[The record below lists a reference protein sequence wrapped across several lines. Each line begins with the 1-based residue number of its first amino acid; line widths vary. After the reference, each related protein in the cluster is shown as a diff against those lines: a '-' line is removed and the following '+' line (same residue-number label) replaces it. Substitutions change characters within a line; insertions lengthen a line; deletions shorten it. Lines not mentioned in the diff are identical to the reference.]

1 MSPLKE
7 KRMKY
12 PHLTQLYQNF
22 DDFVYDFLLKG
33 NSILCSE
40 EAILTR
46 EAIDEVKQRFTENY
60 KEGRESFGDKII
72 EQFSGASHSARLV
85 FAHAEWLW
93 CYAVSDIKVE
103 TKREIVRRTMR
114 PESINLNET
123 RFHNGFGSGG
133 PYHTQNKYYEVRFIV
148 DLIDIAFDY
157 RLKFQ
162 EGQAGWNLKG
172 WIEQICFF
180 HKYGEEMSSYPFG
193 IEQIKAILPDR
204 QLAMCNILLYLCW
217 PKQYERI
224 TSNAQKEAIV
234 STFGSLLSEKQ
245 KEANIDKQIKE
256 VRFVLAGISKNKDS
270 FGIGTDTFIS
280 SNFDFYTH
288 PIIRQLWYP
297 IKDSDNFYSQ
307 EQALQYKGATILYG
321 PPGTGKTHN
330 AKLLA
335 RKIVLQRY
343 FKDTDKVREYL
354 IQGGDAIAGNCI
366 QRRQLHPRYGYEDF
380 IAGIHLENGNTIP
393 KKGDFL
399 KFCETA
405 AADPDQNYVLILDE
419 INRVDLSQ
427 LLGEAFSA
435 LENRGETID
444 LPIGGFQLTVPT
456 NLYVIGTMNEIDFS
470 VENVDFALRRRFH
483 WFFYGFDPEAL
494 KTIIAEKDEH
504 NHLTDNPDLDRFLTN
519 VEGLNK
525 AISDD
530 PELGKQYQIG
540 HTFFAEIVDIYYR
553 YHDIE
558 GKKRKM
564 KNPLFGDG
572 KPAETL
578 WQISIAPILQ
588 AFLGNLDGQR
598 RETTMSSLRDTYF
611 AA

>member
-1 MSPLKE
+1 MKDPNLTHLYE
-7 KRMKY
+7 NFKR
-12 PHLTQLYQNF
+12 
-22 DDFVYDFLLKG
+22 FVYDFLLRG
-33 NSILCSE
+33 DSILSPDK
-40 EAILTR
+40 AVLTR

-60 KEGRESFGDKII
+60 KEGKESFGDKIKD
-72 EQFSGASHSARLV
+72 QFDGASRNARLV

-93 CYAVSDIKVE
+93 CFAVSDIKTS
-103 TKREIVRRTMR
+103 TKKEIVLRTMGD
-114 PESINLNET
+114 ESIELDET

-133 PYHTQNKYYEVRFIV
+133 PYHTQNKYHEIRFLV
-148 DLIDIAFDY
+148 DLIDIAFDH
-157 RLKFQ
+157 RSRFE
-162 EGQAGWNLKG
+162 EGRSGWNLKG
-172 WIEQICFF
+172 WIEQICFYQ
-180 HKYGEEMSSYPFG
+180 KYEEEMTSYPYG
-193 IEQIKAILPDR
+193 TEEIKAVLPNR
-204 QLAMCNILLYLCW
+204 QLAMCNVLLYLCW
-217 PKQYERI
+217 PDQYERI
-224 TSNAQKEAIV
+224 TSNAQKKAIV
-234 STFGSLLSEKQ
+234 ATFGSLITEQQ
-245 KEANIDKQIKE
+245 KKPNIDKQIQAIRSALLSIKVDE
-256 VRFVLAGISKNKDS
+256 SDTS
-270 FGIGTDTFIS
+270 FTAKTIIPYD
-280 SNFDFYTH
+280 FDFYTH

-297 IKDSDNFYSQ
+297 VKDSVNFYSQ
-307 EQALQYKGATILYG
+307 EQALQYKGAIILYG

-343 FKDTDKVREYL
+343 LKNTDKVRDYL
-354 IQGGDAIAGNCI
+354 IQGGDTIASNCI

-380 IAGIHLENGNTIP
+380 IAGIHLENGNTVP
-393 KKGDFL
+393 KEGDFL
-399 KFCETA
+399 KFCKTA

-504 NHLTDNPDLDRFLTN
+504 NHLTDNPDLDRFLIN
-519 VEGLNK
+519 VEGLNQ

-530 PELGKQYQIG
+530 SELGIQYQIG

-564 KNPLFGDG
+564 KNPLFGSG

-578 WQISIAPILQ
+578 WQISIEPILK
-588 AFLGNLDGQR
+588 AFLGNLDGHR
-598 RETTMSSLRDTYF
+598 RDGIITQLSGIYLSD
-611 AA
+611 

>member
-1 MSPLKE
+1 
-7 KRMKY
+7 
-12 PHLTQLYQNF
+12 
-22 DDFVYDFLLKG
+22 V
-33 NSILCSE
+33 
-40 EAILTR
+40 
-46 EAIDEVKQRFTENY
+46 
-60 KEGRESFGDKII
+60 
-72 EQFSGASHSARLV
+72 
-85 FAHAEWLW
+85 
-93 CYAVSDIKVE
+93 
-103 TKREIVRRTMR
+103 
-114 PESINLNET
+114 
-123 RFHNGFGSGG
+123 
-133 PYHTQNKYYEVRFIV
+133 
-148 DLIDIAFDY
+148 
-157 RLKFQ
+157 
-162 EGQAGWNLKG
+162 
-172 WIEQICFF
+172 
-180 HKYGEEMSSYPFG
+180 
-193 IEQIKAILPDR
+193 
-204 QLAMCNILLYLCW
+204 
-217 PKQYERI
+217 
-224 TSNAQKEAIV
+224 
-234 STFGSLLSEKQ
+234 
-245 KEANIDKQIKE
+245 
-256 VRFVLAGISKNKDS
+256 KDS
-270 FGIGTDTFIS
+270 ED
-280 SNFDFYTH
+280 
-288 PIIRQLWYP
+288 
-297 IKDSDNFYSQ
+297 FYSQ
-307 EQALQYKGATILYG
+307 EQALQYKGAIILYG
-321 PPGTGKTHN
+321 PPGTSKTHN

-335 RKIVLQRY
+335 RKLVLQK
-343 FKDTDKVREYL
+343 FLQDKDKIRNYL
-354 IQGGDAIAGNCI
+354 TEGENEIVNSRI

-380 IAGIHLENGNTIP
+380 IAGIHLENGNTVP

-444 LPIGGFQLTVPT
+444 LPIGGFQLTVPK
-456 NLYVIGTMNEIDFS
+456 NLYIIGTMNEIDFS

-519 VEGLNK
+519 VEELNK

-530 PELGKQYQIG
+530 LELGKQYQIG

-572 KPAETL
+572 KPSETL

-598 RETTMSSLRDTYF
+598 HETTMSSLRDTYF